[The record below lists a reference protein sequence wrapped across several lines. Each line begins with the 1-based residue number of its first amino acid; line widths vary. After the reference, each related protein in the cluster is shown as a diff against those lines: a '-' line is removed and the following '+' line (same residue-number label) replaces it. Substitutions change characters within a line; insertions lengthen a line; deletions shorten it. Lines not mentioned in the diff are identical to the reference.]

1 MLNPLMPEGSGQRP
15 QRSRSPGRSRRGPSR
30 QARTPTPTG
39 RGAAVRERLR
49 RDPFLFVLCLGA
61 LAFITWAFA
70 LTWWVTGGMIP
81 LALALAS
88 IAPALVLFYL
98 RDA

>member
-1 MLNPLMPEGSGQRP
+1 MSDRSGQRP
-15 QRSRSPGRSRRGPSR
+15 TRSPQPGPRRSTTRTTPPGSSRG
-30 QARTPTPTG
+30 TG
-39 RGAAVRERLR
+39 LRDRLR
-49 RDPFLFVLCLGA
+49 RDPFLFVLCLAA

-70 LTWWVTGGMIP
+70 LTWWVTGGLIP

-88 IAPALVLFYL
+88 VAPAMFLFYL

>member
-1 MLNPLMPEGSGQRP
+1 MPEGSGQRP
-15 QRSRSPGRSRRGPSR
+15 PRRTRSKPSLTGPRRSSRPTR
-30 QARTPTPTG
+30 APTPNG

-70 LTWWVTGGMIP
+70 LTWWVTGGLVP

-88 IAPALVLFYL
+88 LAPAVGLFYL